1 MRKLSETVD
10 DMEAYQKLTD
20 FIVEQILWS
29 TDDKLKE
36 SREILMRVQRRQLFK
51 CVGKTRP
58 PKDSDAKEKVIGK
71 DKMKH
76 CTSMGRGT
84 FKPPNGSDIKEK
96 IAQVN
101 GLQEY
106 PEGLQHERGDNKGDI
121 VKLDFN
127 KHKYCKSL
135 GLC

>member
-51 CVGKTRP
+51 CVGNTRP
-58 PKDSDAKEKVIGK
+58 PKDSDVKEKVIGK
-71 DKMKH
+71 NIMKH
-76 CTSMGRGT
+76 PVQVWEAHS
-84 FKPPNGSDIKEK
+84 KK
-96 IAQVN
+96 ISAKK
-101 GLQEY
+101 
-106 PEGLQHERGDNKGDI
+106 R
-121 VKLDFN
+121 
-127 KHKYCKSL
+127 
-135 GLC
+135 

>member
-1 MRKLSETVD
+1 
-10 DMEAYQKLTD
+10 
-20 FIVEQILWS
+20 
-29 TDDKLKE
+29 
-36 SREILMRVQRRQLFK
+36 
-51 CVGKTRP
+51 
-58 PKDSDAKEKVIGK
+58 
-71 DKMKH
+71 
-76 CTSMGRGT
+76 MGGT
-84 FKPPNGSDIKEK
+84 FKLQKDSDIKEK

-106 PEGLQHERGDNKGDI
+106 PEGLQHERGGNKGDI

>member
-1 MRKLSETVD
+1 
-10 DMEAYQKLTD
+10 
-20 FIVEQILWS
+20 
-29 TDDKLKE
+29 
-36 SREILMRVQRRQLFK
+36 
-51 CVGKTRP
+51 
-58 PKDSDAKEKVIGK
+58 
-71 DKMKH
+71 
-76 CTSMGRGT
+76 MGGT
-84 FKPPNGSDIKEK
+84 FKENVIKEK